1 MKSKELSLP
10 VKESII
16 KLKNE
21 NKSIRE
27 IAKTLGLAKSTIWSI
42 LKKVENTGDLMNNHR
57 SGRPRKTTEGEDRRI
72 LSLVK
77 KNPFTT
83 VGQIKSTLQ
92 EAGLSVSE
100 STIKRRLHQSKY
112 SWSTVN
118 ANERKTK
125 GRCKN
130 GKRRLRNPASSETT
144 SHEEGKQESNLPE
157 SAKETSS
164 KTESNC
170 S

>member
-10 VKESII
+10 VKQSII

-27 IAKTLGLAKSTIWSI
+27 IAKTLGVAKSTIWSI
-42 LKKVENTGDLMNNHR
+42 LKKVEHTGDLMNNHR

-92 EAGLSVSE
+92 EVGVSVSE
-100 STIKRRLHQSKY
+100 STIKRRLHQSKNGV
-112 SWSTVN
+112 TLKERRPRGRNKN
-118 ANERKTK
+118 AKK
-125 GRCKN
+125 PPQ
-130 GKRRLRNPASSETT
+130 NPASPEATSSEQVG
-144 SHEEGKQESNLPE
+144 EE
-157 SAKETSS
+157 SASPDSAEETKEEKEKNSS
-164 KTESNC
+164 
-170 S
+170 

>member
-10 VKESII
+10 VKQSIV

-27 IAKTLGLAKSTIWSI
+27 IAKTLGVAKSTIWSI
-42 LKKVENTGDLMNNHR
+42 LKKAEHTGDLMNNHR

-83 VGQIKSTLQ
+83 VGQIKNTLQ
-92 EAGLSVSE
+92 EVGVSVSE

-112 SWSTVN
+112 SWSTVSIK
-118 ANERKTK
+118 ERKTK
-125 GRCKN
+125 
-130 GKRRLRNPASSETT
+130 RRLKNSKNNAKKSGNSETT
-144 SHEEGKQESNLPE
+144 SCEQTEEGPTLPDSE
-157 SAKETSS
+157 EETNKE
-164 KTESNC
+164 KGKNC
-170 S
+170 

>member
-10 VKESII
+10 VKQSII

-27 IAKTLGLAKSTIWSI
+27 IAKTLGVAKSTIWSI
-42 LKKVENTGDLMNNHR
+42 LKKVEHTGDLMNNHR

-83 VGQIKSTLQ
+83 VGQIKNTLQ
-92 EAGLSVSE
+92 EVGVSVSE

-112 SWSTVN
+112 SWSTVDIR
-118 ANERKTK
+118 ERKSKRKLQNSKKQPKKSGGSGTRSGEQVKEEDTEEEITK
-125 GRCKN
+125 KK
-130 GKRRLRNPASSETT
+130 GK
-144 SHEEGKQESNLPE
+144 
-157 SAKETSS
+157 
-164 KTESNC
+164 NC

>member
-10 VKESII
+10 VKQTII

-27 IAKTLGLAKSTIWSI
+27 IAKTLGVAKSTIWAV
-42 LKKVENTGDLMNNHR
+42 LKRIEHTGDLMNNHR

-83 VGQIKSTLQ
+83 VGQIKTTLQ
-92 EAGLSVSE
+92 EVGVSVSE

-118 ANERKTK
+118 IKERKNK
-125 GRCKN
+125 RRVKN
-130 GKRRLRNPASSETT
+130 GKK
-144 SHEEGKQESNLPE
+144 HVKEEKQEASDAQTE
-157 SAKETSS
+157 QGSASPGLGDETSKREEEEKS
-164 KTESNC
+164 S
-170 S
+170 